1 MTISRKYSV
10 QPAPSHRSICR
21 AAVWITLL
29 CGLVL
34 SLGCAN
40 GEIRLGDPFDRQ
52 LTFEEAQHRYTVL
65 MRWSKLQSAKNFVA
79 KENRTAFLKRMKAL
93 SEARFTG
100 FETEEAEL
108 DEARQTATVRVVY
121 TLYMPSSPFES
132 KITERQVWSRN
143 GMSNVWNVDS
153 TFESLNDV
161 AAN

>member
-1 MTISRKYSV
+1 MTTSEEFQVKAASPR
-10 QPAPSHRSICR
+10 PSQLRV
-21 AAVWITLL
+21 AMLMALL
-29 CGLVL
+29 VGIAL

-79 KENRTAFLKRMKAL
+79 KEKRAAFLKRMKAL

-108 DEARQTATVRVVY
+108 DDERQTATVRVIY
-121 TLYMPSSPFES
+121 TLYMPSSPYEVE
-132 KITERQVWSRN
+132 IAERQVWSRN
-143 GMSNVWNVDS
+143 GLSNVWNVDS
-153 TFESLNDV
+153 TFGSLNDV
-161 AAN
+161 ASN